1 MFNKKTI
8 KDIDVRSKTV
18 LLRADYNVPIENG
31 KITDDYR
38 IEQSLPTIEYL
49 IKKGARVVIC
59 SHLGRPDGRPD
70 TSLSL
75 WPVAKQLSKLLD
87 APVSFVDDCIGPK
100 VEAAANKLKPGEV
113 LLLENL
119 RFHKA
124 EEQNDNDFAAQLASI
139 ADIFVQDGFG
149 VVHRAH
155 ASTEAVTHH
164 LPSVAGLLLA
174 REVDTITRVME
185 APERP
190 LVAIIGGAKIS
201 DKIEMLN
208 KFIEIADFVAVGGAM
223 ANTFLLAEGV
233 DVAKSLV
240 EPDDVPLAKA
250 ILEKAHKKAQ
260 KQQFVFYL
268 PYDGVAAKT
277 MNKTAK
283 TRIVD
288 WRWHTVS
295 SIEHYPKRPPR
306 EASRMHP
313 EESLLDI
320 GPSSAA
326 FIAGSIQLAK
336 TVIWNGTMG
345 VAEVKGLQGPIGP
358 FAHGTD
364 VIVDAMLGQFGHKPF
379 TLVGGGDTVAYVE
392 SQRLA
397 NAFDH
402 ISTGGGASLELM
414 AGQTLPGV
422 AALEGAKKVI
432 Q

>member
-240 EPDDVPLAKA
+240 EPDEVPLAKA